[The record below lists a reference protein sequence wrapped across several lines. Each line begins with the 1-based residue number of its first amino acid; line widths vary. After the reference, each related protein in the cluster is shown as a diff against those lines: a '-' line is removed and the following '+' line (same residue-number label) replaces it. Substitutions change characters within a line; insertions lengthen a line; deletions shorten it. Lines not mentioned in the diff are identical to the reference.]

1 MPLYNLMEYNSN
13 YSETTRILWLCCKDD
28 ATNLNINIANDNH
41 FKFFEG
47 QILKKYSCSVSK
59 LC

>member
-1 MPLYNLMEYNSN
+1 MEYSSN
-13 YSETTRILWLCCKDD
+13 YSETTRILWLCSKGD

-41 FKFFEG
+41 FKFVEG
-47 QILKKYSCSVSK
+47 QILKKDSCSVSK